1 MLTNEQNDMID
12 MILEG
17 RSVLEISKRL
27 NKARSTIYAWL
38 KVPDISDEINSRK
51 ETLVKSARD
60 KIVSKIDSCIDN
72 IIDLANNSNDNRV
85 KFQANKYLIDQAI
98 GVPGVNKEDDK
109 NSLNN
114 KSDNHN
120 ALKAEIDEIKKMRVI
135 K

>member
-12 MILEG
+12 MVLEG
-17 RSVLEISKRL
+17 RSVLEISKKL

-38 KVPDISDEINSRK
+38 KVPAISDEINSRK

-98 GVPGVNKEDDK
+98 GVPGVNKEDDR

-114 KSDNHN
+114 KDDNHN
-120 ALKAEIDEIKKMRVI
+120 ALKAEIDEIKKMTVV

>member
-38 KVPDISDEINSRK
+38 KVPAISDEINSRK

-109 NSLNN
+109 NPLNN
-114 KSDNHN
+114 KGDDHN
-120 ALKAEIDEIKKMRVI
+120 ALKAEMEEIKKMRVI